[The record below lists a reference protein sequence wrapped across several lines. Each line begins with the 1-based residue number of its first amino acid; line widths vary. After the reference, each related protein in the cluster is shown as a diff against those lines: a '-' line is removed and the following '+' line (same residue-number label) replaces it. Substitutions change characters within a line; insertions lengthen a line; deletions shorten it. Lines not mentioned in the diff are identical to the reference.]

1 LPISEIKQI
10 PIGRLRPNPANVRTH
25 PKKQIAALARL
36 IDQIGFVVPVI
47 VDEQLIIQAGH
58 ARIEAAKTLGL
69 KTVPVVILSGLS
81 DAERRAYCLADNKL
95 TELAGYD
102 RQALA
107 IELRELTPLLEEAGL
122 SIELTGF
129 EAAEIDSIMGDLLDP
144 EQDPDDQVPEIAK
157 TAVSRRDDLWLLGQH
172 RLHYGDATDAA
183 GVHKLMRSK
192 CAAMGFTDPPYNV
205 RISSVQGRG
214 RIKHREFVT
223 ASGEMPPDQ
232 YTDFLV
238 DALSLAAKHSV
249 NGSIHYVC
257 MDWRHVFEML
267 AAGKEVY
274 TELKNLVVW
283 TKRTQARAHF
293 IARSTS

>member
-1 LPISEIKQI
+1 
-10 PIGRLRPNPANVRTH
+10 
-25 PKKQIAALARL
+25 
-36 IDQIGFVVPVI
+36 
-47 VDEQLIIQAGH
+47 
-58 ARIEAAKTLGL
+58 
-69 KTVPVVILSGLS
+69 
-81 DAERRAYCLADNKL
+81 
-95 TELAGYD
+95 
-102 RQALA
+102 
-107 IELRELTPLLEEAGL
+107 
-122 SIELTGF
+122 
-129 EAAEIDSIMGDLLDP
+129 
-144 EQDPDDQVPEIAK
+144 
-157 TAVSRRDDLWLLGQH
+157 
-172 RLHYGDATDAA
+172 
-183 GVHKLMRSK
+183 MRSK

-205 RISSVQGRG
+205 RISSVQVRG

-223 ASGEMPPDQ
+223 AWGEMPPDQ

-238 DALSLAAKHSV
+238 DALSLAAKRSV